1 MSLDPCGKAIPVAVY
16 TKDVLTTAG
25 CLKWSA
31 SFKNYPSGLQ
41 NPGNVLEVTV
51 FDPNNQEV
59 SQGSSDSLSGDPQSG
74 GSFAGT
80 VSIPEV
86 RGTAPVGLPA
96 AGTAG
101 APAPQNGQES
111 AQKAALDQQAADFQ
125 SVSAEYTK
133 RALDQAKLPAKSSI
147 RGSAFFPVSAG
158 EITEVVVSVRE
169 SHRSENVKDLAI
181 ALPNKQGAPAE
192 TASGGVKVAQ

>member
-1 MSLDPCGKAIPVAVY
+1 MPRLVSFVQGWQNSAPPDQGTNVQEIASLGFTSMSLDPCGKAIPVAVY

-51 FDPNNQEV
+51 LDPNNQEV

-80 VSIPEV
+80 VSIPDTWDGAG
-86 RGTAPVGLPA
+86 RAPSSRNGRRACA
-96 AGTAG
+96 AKWPGICSKGRARSTSRRLSERFRRIHQARAG
-101 APAPQNGQES
+101 PG
-111 AQKAALDQQAADFQ
+111 
-125 SVSAEYTK
+125 
-133 RALDQAKLPAKSSI
+133 
-147 RGSAFFPVSAG
+147 
-158 EITEVVVSVRE
+158 
-169 SHRSENVKDLAI
+169 
-181 ALPNKQGAPAE
+181 
-192 TASGGVKVAQ
+192 